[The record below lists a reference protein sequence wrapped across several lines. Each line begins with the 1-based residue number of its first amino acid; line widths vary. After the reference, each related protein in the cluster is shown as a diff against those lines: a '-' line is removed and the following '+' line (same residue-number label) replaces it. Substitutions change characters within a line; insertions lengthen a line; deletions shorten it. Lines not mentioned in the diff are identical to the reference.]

1 MEDNLDLIVE
11 CQDPEKIIS
20 CVDELYAQLNPAV
33 REKLA
38 HIRMVY
44 FMEFGKQGLF
54 DRVANRSV
62 KQILELYD
70 KSVDVELEESGTH
83 DGVCFQLYS
92 PKNEETSN

>member
-1 MEDNLDLIVE
+1 MEDNLDLVVE

-20 CVDELYAQLNPAV
+20 CVDELYVRLNPDV

-44 FMEFGKQGLF
+44 FLEFGKQGLF

-62 KQILELYD
+62 KQILALYD
-70 KSVDVELEESGTH
+70 NSVDVVLEESGTR
-83 DGVCFQLYS
+83 DGVSYELYS
-92 PKNEETSN
+92 PKNDKASN